1 MEYAD
6 ITDSDMLVDE
16 LEVDLLLLHA
26 LVLHGIGGEV
36 EDTDVVAVDECGVHD
51 GNMELLE

>member
-1 MEYAD
+1 VEYAD

-16 LEVDLLLLHA
+16 VEVDLLLLHA
-26 LVLHGIGGEV
+26 LVLHGIGEV
-36 EDTDVVAVDECGVHD
+36 EDTDVVAVDECGMHD